1 MKVDEKGRRLSI
13 KESLLI
19 DLQYEIDNV
28 NFSDN
33 IEETKSYY
41 FITTKMEEWTEYDDN
56 SLSEEQLNLLIN
68 YLQESTEPLQYC
80 YFRIIEMVESG
91 DYSRAKKLV

>member
-1 MKVDEKGRRLSI
+1 MRIDENGRRLSI

-19 DLQYEIDNV
+19 DLQFEIDNV

-41 FITTKMEEWTEYDDN
+41 FITTKMEEWTEYDDK

-68 YLQESTEPLQYC
+68 YLQESTQSLQYC
-80 YFRIIEMVESG
+80 YFEIM
-91 DYSRAKKLV
+91 